1 MNVSFPKGIYLELSH
16 ASVNSLIARGK
27 YISISSRKWIEHL
40 ETCVPQKQIAV
51 ANGQFLLG
59 SLDGSTWIGLD
70 EQKEQ
75 PASGAMTSFK
85 VLNFGF
91 CFSHFLFRKDS
102 RPGYPK

>member
-1 MNVSFPKGIYLELSH
+1 MNVSFPQDSCGIQPDCECEFTNCKGT
-16 ASVNSLIARGK
+16 
-27 YISISSRKWIEHL
+27 YIRISSRKWIEHL
-40 ETCVPQKQIAV
+40 KTCVPQKQVAV

-85 VLNFGF
+85 VLNFGL
-91 CFSHFLFRKDS
+91 CFSHFLFCEDS
-102 RPGYPK
+102 RLGYPN